1 MVVFPCPVHA
11 LTFPRTFAWIWMFH
25 KHRWA
30 LRYIWGSLS
39 SDSLTPPVA
48 RTDESRPASLQW
60 LTLQCRKKILNC
72 MNHHTILFWFD
83 NMFGTT
89 HLNTWFHLLLTKC
102 LCVCPRFHPL
112 NMLYVTIRHCTWF
125 LAKTRLTLMLCAC
138 MYTTRD
144 RQQSAK
150 IQTCPRR
157 KQTLVC
163 IISYTM
169 YTIIL
174 SKEV

>member
-30 LRYIWGSLS
+30 VRYIWGSLS

-48 RTDESRPASLQW
+48 RTDESRSASLQW
-60 LTLQCRKKILNC
+60 LTLRCRKKNVNC
-72 MNHHTILFWFD
+72 MNHHAILFWFD

-112 NMLYVTIRHCTWF
+112 NMLYVTKDTVHDFLPKPDWHWCYVHVCT
-125 LAKTRLTLMLCAC
+125 LLGI
-138 MYTTRD
+138 D
-144 RQQSAK
+144 SN
-150 IQTCPRR
+150 RR
-157 KQTLVC
+157 RSKHVQGGNK
-163 IISYTM
+163 
-169 YTIIL
+169 L
-174 SKEV
+174 SCV

>member
-1 MVVFPCPVHA
+1 MSGLIH
-11 LTFPRTFAWIWMFH
+11 
-25 KHRWA
+25 
-30 LRYIWGSLS
+30 LR
-39 SDSLTPPVA
+39 
-48 RTDESRPASLQW
+48 
-60 LTLQCRKKILNC
+60 LTLQWFADTACGTDRWKQTCFTAAVDTAMYRKKNVNC

-83 NMFGTT
+83 NMFGTK

-112 NMLYVTIRHCTWF
+112 NMLDVTTRHCTWF
-125 LAKTRLTLMLCAC
+125 LAKTRLTLVLCAC
-138 MYTTRD
+138 MYTTSD

-150 IQTCPRR
+150 VQKCPRR

-163 IISYTM
+163 IIRYTM

-174 SKEV
+174 YYM